1 MLNKYISYIVT
12 IGIFFMN
19 IHVHSHDLNS
29 LGHDLRE
36 HSTESVNTDTYECDI
51 CNLSVNSLIV
61 DNASIAINSFSFNS
75 TLFENKSYLFNNIY
89 GISNKS
95 PPQA

>member
-1 MLNKYISYIVT
+1 MLNKYISYILT

-36 HSTESVNTDTYECDI
+36 HSTKSVNTDTYECDI

-61 DNASIAINSFSFNS
+61 DNTSITTNSFSFNS
-75 TLFENKSYLFNNIY
+75 TLFESKLYLFNNIF
-89 GISNKS
+89 GFSNKS

>member
-19 IHVHSHDLNS
+19 IHVHSHDLHS
-29 LGHDLRE
+29 LDHDLPA
-36 HSTESVNTDTYECDI
+36 HSTETENTDINECDT
-51 CNLSVNSLIV
+51 CNLSVNSLIE
-61 DNASIAINSFSFNS
+61 DNTSTTINSFSFNS
-75 TLFENKSYLFNNIY
+75 TLLESKLYLFNNIF

>member
-1 MLNKYISYIVT
+1 MLNKYISYIGI

-29 LGHDLRE
+29 LDHDLRE
-36 HSTESVNTDTYECDI
+36 HPTESVNTNIYECDI
-51 CNLSVNSLIV
+51 CNLSDNSLIV
-61 DNASIAINSFSFNS
+61 DNTFITINSFSLNS
-75 TLFENKSYLFNNIY
+75 TLFESKLYLFNNIY

>member
-19 IHVHSHDLNS
+19 IHVHSHDLHS
-29 LGHDLRE
+29 LDHGLPA
-36 HSTESVNTDTYECDI
+36 HSTESVNTNIYECDI

-61 DNASIAINSFSFNS
+61 DNTSITTNSFSFNS
-75 TLFENKSYLFNNIY
+75 TLIESKSYLFNNVF
-89 GISNKS
+89 GFSNKS